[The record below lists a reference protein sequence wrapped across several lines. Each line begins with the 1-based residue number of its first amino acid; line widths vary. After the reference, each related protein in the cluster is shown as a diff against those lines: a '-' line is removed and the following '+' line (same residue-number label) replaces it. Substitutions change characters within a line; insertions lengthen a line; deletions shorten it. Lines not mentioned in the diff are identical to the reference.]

1 MEMCSAQLGGLNAST
16 SALGSNPW
24 PITLRCRLSCIGRL
38 RSSFALALP
47 APLIKVLAP
56 PPPNMTPARLGS
68 PMRFIPLN
76 RWTGSCLV
84 LVGIGVC
91 TVVLKVLAG
100 RLGCGVGW
108 RGAGG
113 IVVLE
118 LDA

>member
-56 PPPNMTPARLGS
+56 PPKHDPGATGKPDAIYTSQQVDGELPCPCWHWRVYCCVEGACGEVGMWSWLARS
-68 PMRFIPLN
+68 RRYRCP
-76 RWTGSCLV
+76 
-84 LVGIGVC
+84 
-91 TVVLKVLAG
+91 
-100 RLGCGVGW
+100 
-108 RGAGG
+108 
-113 IVVLE
+113 
-118 LDA
+118 